1 MLLSIFYDAGRIFAL
16 GAEAGQP
23 LMTRSLSLGLDDPP
37 HFNKILGEYILHEFP
52 SIPPSSVLVA
62 ELPALQ
68 NLDFP
73 YVWFGLPGIY
83 SSLGNLPIAGWDEI
97 FSWLEKEWDFWNLTN
112 YVGNRYLYPAYT
124 PGDPLSWG
132 QEETFFYLLFRFWRQ
147 KLAGKLTGWPESLK
161 SLVFS
166 SSFLGLEIPMGQ
178 KIFPLLEAAPEQGL
192 VEVFLDVGNYLPC
205 LGMLA
210 GVNRDLYQESL
221 EKLALIRAAT
231 VFRSPGP
238 LVVEIDFGASQG
250 GQTRI
255 SKSGL
260 EVFPLS
266 TQDVAQL
273 AVRLADG
280 KTTPPFEVRGG
291 ELGLIVDGRS
301 SQPDLRNKEQANVWR
316 RKLSQRRFS

>member
-23 LMTRSLSLGLDDPP
+23 LMTRSLCLGLDAPLR
-37 HFNKILGEYILHEFP
+37 FNKILGEYILQEFP
-52 SIPPSSVLVA
+52 SISPSSVLVA
-62 ELPALQ
+62 DFAALQ

-83 SSLGNLPIAGWDEI
+83 SSLGNLPIASWEEV

-124 PGDPLSWG
+124 PSDPLSWG
-132 QEETFFYLLFRFWRQ
+132 QEETFFWLLFRFWRQ

-166 SSFLGLEIPMGQ
+166 SRFLGLDLPLGQ

-210 GVNRDLYQESL
+210 NVNRDLYQESL
-221 EKLALIRAAT
+221 EKLALIRAAA
-231 VFRSPGP
+231 VFRALGP
-238 LVVEIDFGASQG
+238 LVVEIDFGARLS

-255 SKSGL
+255 SKNGL

-266 TQDVAQL
+266 THDVAQL

-280 KTTPPFEVRGG
+280 RLVPPFEVRGG

-301 SQPDLRNKEQANVWR
+301 SQLFSRKKEQANVWR
-316 RKLSQRRFS
+316 RRLSQRRFS

>member
-1 MLLSIFYDAGRIFAL
+1 MLLSIFYDAGMIFAL

-23 LMTRSLSLGLDDPP
+23 LMTRSLCLGLDAPP
-37 HFNKILGEYILHEFP
+37 HLNRILWDYILREFP
-52 SIPPSSVLVA
+52 SVKPSSVLVA
-62 ELPALQ
+62 DLPALQ

-73 YVWFGLPGIY
+73 YVWFGLSGIY
-83 SSLGNLPIAGWDEI
+83 SSLGNLPITGWEEV
-97 FSWLEKEWDFWNLTN
+97 FSWLEKELDFWNLTN
-112 YVGNRYLYPAYT
+112 YVGNRYLYSAYT
-124 PGDPLSWG
+124 PSDSLSWG
-132 QEETFFYLLFRFWRQ
+132 QEETFFWLLFRFWRQ
-147 KLAGKLTGWPESLK
+147 KLTDSLSGWPESLK

-166 SSFLGLEIPMGQ
+166 SRFLGFDLPLGQ
-178 KIFPLLEAAPEQGL
+178 KVFPLLEAAPEQGL

-210 GVNRDLYQESL
+210 SVDRDLYQESL
-221 EKLALIRAAT
+221 EKLALIRAAA

-238 LVVEIDFGASQG
+238 LVAEIDFGASQS

-255 SKSGL
+255 SKSNL

-266 TQDVAQL
+266 THDAAKL

-280 KTTPPFEVRGG
+280 RLVPSCEVRGG

-301 SQPDLRNKEQANVWR
+301 SQQYLRNKDQANAWK